1 VDPYEALGIERTASE
16 EEVKNKFKEVLEEV
30 THTQDD
36 MSKQKI
42 QTLRTAYDLI
52 INEELYKEIRELI
65 EGNNFLDAETKL
77 NILNNTNS
85 AEWNYLKG
93 FVLVQKG
100 WYESGLNYVK
110 KAVELEPDNIE
121 YLSSLN
127 KLQTRFI
134 DYIKNYSQ
142 KNIQPNSNNMN
153 ACGGGNNNSGGG
165 GAC

>member
-1 VDPYEALGIERTASE
+1 MDPYEALGIERTASE
-16 EEVKNKFKEVLEEV
+16 EEVKNKFKEILEEV

-52 INEELYKEIRELI
+52 INEELYKEIRDLI

-121 YLSSLN
+121 YLSNLN
-127 KLQTRFI
+127 KLQTRVI
-134 DYIKNYSQ
+134 DYIKKYSQ
-142 KNIQPNSNNMN
+142 KNIQPNSNNVN

-165 GAC
+165 TC